1 VEVLA
6 GSYCV
11 ALLLKRRAVPE
22 KFLVKTATPKG
33 ALAEYQNLDNT
44 NLPAY
49 TGFDSLE
56 KRCMHFGFLT
66 ECYVKEGKSHAQAF
80 ADTFAQVDEAEA
92 LGIDSV
98 WVVEQ
103 HCSPWASILPSPMLM
118 ASAIATRTQR
128 MRIGLAVQVLP
139 LNNPLRSVEEACMV
153 DQISQ
158 GRFDFGVGRS
168 GIAKFYDG
176 YNIPYSESRARF
188 DESLDIILEAFKKE
202 TFSYQG
208 QFYSFHNVTVAP
220 KPVQQPHP
228 PIWVSTATA
237 ESFPELGHR
246 GFPLLLWFQ
255 GNWFEEPLKA
265 YRKAWTAAGH
275 REVPQALVRIPAY
288 VGETPERARNEPRE
302 STLHDLRRVA
312 WESRQE
318 AREQRAAQAEYQI
331 LHYDEVVK
339 SRVAYGS
346 PEEVVERLQEFKD
359 RMGVSGFLLD
369 MNFGGQIPQ
378 ELVINSMHL
387 LAEKVIPAFK

>member
-1 VEVLA
+1 
-6 GSYCV
+6 
-11 ALLLKRRAVPE
+11 
-22 KFLVKTATPKG
+22 
-33 ALAEYQNLDNT
+33 
-44 NLPAY
+44 
-49 TGFDSLE
+49 
-56 KRCMHFGFLT
+56 MHFGFLT
-66 ECYVKEGKSHAQAF
+66 ECYVREGKSHALAF
-80 ADTFAQVDEAEA
+80 ADTFAQIDEAET

-103 HCSPWASILPSPMLM
+103 HFRPWASILPSPMLM

-168 GIAKFYDG
+168 GITKFYTG
-176 YNIPYSESRARF
+176 YNVPYSESRARF
-188 DESLDIILEAFKKE
+188 DESLDIILEAFNNE

-208 QFYSFHNVTVAP
+208 QFYSFHDVTVAP
-220 KPVQQPHP
+220 RPVQQPHP

-237 ESFPELGHR
+237 ESFPELGRR

-265 YRKAWTAAGH
+265 YHKAWTEAG
-275 REVPQALVRIPAY
+275 RPGEPQVLVRIPAY
-288 VGETPERARNEPRE
+288 VGETTERAREEPRE

-312 WESRQE
+312 RESRQE
-318 AREQRAAQAEYQI
+318 GREERAAQAEYQAQ
-331 LHYDEVVK
+331 HYDKVLQT
-339 SRVAYGS
+339 RVAYGS
-346 PEEVVERLQEFKD
+346 PEEMVERLKEFKE

-369 MNFGGQIPQ
+369 MNFGGQIPHYQ
-378 ELVINSMHL
+378 VLNSMRL
-387 LAEKVIPAFK
+387 LADKVIPSFK

>member
-1 VEVLA
+1 V
-6 GSYCV
+6 
-11 ALLLKRRAVPE
+11 
-22 KFLVKTATPKG
+22 
-33 ALAEYQNLDNT
+33 
-44 NLPAY
+44 
-49 TGFDSLE
+49 
-56 KRCMHFGFLT
+56 HFGFLT

-103 HCSPWASILPSPMLM
+103 HFRPWASILPSPMLM
-118 ASAIATRTQR
+118 ASAIAMRTQQ

-176 YNIPYSESRARF
+176 YNVPYSESRARF
-188 DESLDIILEAFKKE
+188 EESLNIILEAFNNE

-208 QFYSFHNVTVAP
+208 QFYSFHDVTVAP
-220 KPVQQPHP
+220 RPVQQPHP
-228 PIWVSTATA
+228 PIWISTATPD
-237 ESFPELGHR
+237 SFPELGRR

-265 YRKAWTAAGH
+265 YRNAWTEAGH
-275 REVPQALVRIPAY
+275 QGEPQALVRIPAY
-288 VGETPERARNEPRE
+288 VGETPQRAREEPRE

-312 WESRQE
+312 RESRQ
-318 AREQRAAQAEYQI
+318 AGREERAVQAEYQVQ
-331 LHYDEVVK
+331 HYDEVVK
-339 SRVAYGS
+339 TRVAYGS
-346 PEEVVERLQEFKD
+346 PQEMVERLQEFKE
-359 RMGVSGFLLD
+359 RMGMSGFLLD

-378 ELVINSMHL
+378 ELVLNSMRL

>member
-1 VEVLA
+1 
-6 GSYCV
+6 
-11 ALLLKRRAVPE
+11 
-22 KFLVKTATPKG
+22 
-33 ALAEYQNLDNT
+33 
-44 NLPAY
+44 
-49 TGFDSLE
+49 
-56 KRCMHFGFLT
+56 MHFGFLT
-66 ECYVKEGKSHAQAF
+66 ECYVKQGKSHTQAF
-80 ADTFAQVDEAEA
+80 ADTFAQIDEAES

-103 HCSPWASILPSPMLM
+103 HFRPWASILPSPMLM
-118 ASAIATRTQR
+118 ASAIATRTRR

-168 GIAKFYDG
+168 GITKFYDG
-176 YNIPYSESRARF
+176 YNIPYDESRARF
-188 DESLDIILEAFKKE
+188 DESLNIILEAFNNE

-208 QFYSFHNVTVAP
+208 RFHSFRNVTVAP
-220 KPVQQPHP
+220 RPVQQPHP

-237 ESFPELGHR
+237 ESFPELGRR

-255 GNWFEEPLKA
+255 GDWFEEPLEA
-265 YRKAWTAAGH
+265 YRRAWSKAGH
-275 REVPQALVRIPAY
+275 PEQPRALVRIPAY
-288 VGETPERARNEPRE
+288 VGETPQRAREEPRG

-312 WESRQE
+312 WESRLE
-318 AREQRAAQAEYQI
+318 GREQRAAQAEYQ
-331 LHYDEVVK
+331 LQHYDEVVK
-339 SRVAYGS
+339 TRVAYGS
-346 PEEVVERLQEFKD
+346 PQEMVERLQEFKE

-378 ELVINSMHL
+378 DLVLNSMRL